1 MSALCPAAV
10 LSAVERIIGKAD
22 IARTAVRKWKARMKT
37 MTKLK
42 ITQCPGEGQGSC
54 KRCSDNGKWNRN
66 WMCFLYKVEGREG
79 CYCSDCIKE
88 IQKESEVDNCA
99 EKL

>member
-1 MSALCPAAV
+1 M
-10 LSAVERIIGKAD
+10 
-22 IARTAVRKWKARMKT
+22 

-66 WMCFLYKVEGREG
+66 WMCFLYKIEGREG
-79 CYCSDCIKE
+79 CYCEDCIKKLKAGSFDSTNQCRE
-88 IQKESEVDNCA
+88 IVVNYDKYSQGRSNRK
-99 EKL
+99 